1 MGKKIHL
8 IGVGGVGMAAL
19 AVLLKSQGHDVSG
32 CDISGSKRLDW
43 LKEQGVRVFDSHS
56 PDHIKDVDEVV
67 VTPAVDA
74 ESAEL
79 VEARKMGRAIIS
91 RGFCLAQ
98 IASQRPTVAVCGSH
112 GKTTTSTFIAKLL
125 LALGE
130 DVAWAIG
137 GECGEMPVA
146 RAGKGVLVVEAD
158 ESDATL
164 VHYRV
169 KTLVVNKCE
178 YDHPDHFKSEEE
190 YFNCFEIAKANA
202 EEVIDSESLDL
213 DGWVFPVAGEHNW
226 RNARAAVEVALRLGY
241 KKEDIIEALPKAL
254 ELLPDRRF
262 QRLADGV
269 YTDYAHHP
277 TEMKCAITMAREVC
291 KGTLRVV
298 FQPHRYS
305 RTKALL
311 ENFPAALS
319 GGDEVIICPTY
330 AAFEKPVEGG
340 DEADLYCICRKAGLN
355 VYLARSV
362 EEAWT
367 HTALS
372 SKKGDVTLLLGA
384 GDIIKVASWV
394 KEGRILD
401 EKRIW
406 LGAGSNTWRSDLKTN
421 EVYVKS
427 SCRSS
432 QTGASLSI
440 PWMTGIPGT
449 VGGWIKMNA
458 GAFGH
463 SISELIE
470 SVKVDGKWL
479 DADECGFGYRKSSIK
494 GEIQDFKLKPYEKD
508 EALSKEYAKR
518 RSKFPAGTKGSVFKN
533 PPGDF
538 VGRLLESAGAKS
550 LSVGSAFVWQSHAN
564 VIVQQNEDRASD
576 FLALSRLMRLKVFY
590 RFGVILEPEVRGL
603 DVKIF

>member
-56 PDHIKDVDEVV
+56 PEHIKDVDEVV

-213 DGWVFPVAGEHNW
+213 DGWVFPVAGEHNVY
-226 RNARAAVEVALRLGY
+226 NALAAFAALDICGGNREKAAAAFATFMGAKRRMEF
-241 KKEDIIEALPKAL
+241 KKEVSGAKIFE
-254 ELLPDRRF
+254 
-262 QRLADGV
+262 
-269 YTDYAHHP
+269 DYAHHP
-277 TEMKCAITMAREVC
+277 TEITATIRAA
-291 KGTLRVV
+291 KTAQGGRVICV
-298 FQPHRYS
+298 FQPHTYS
-305 RTKALL
+305 RTAELL
-311 ENFPAALS
+311 EDFAASLS
-319 GGDEVIICPTY
+319 AADKVYLLPIYSARETDTLGMSSELLASKISGAY
-330 AAFEKPVEGG
+330 AAKSFEELAEILRGELTAG
-340 DEADLYCICRKAGLN
+340 D
-355 VYLARSV
+355 
-362 EEAWT
+362 
-367 HTALS
+367 
-372 SKKGDVTLLLGA
+372 TLLVTGA
-384 GDIIKVASWV
+384 GDVIK
-394 KEGRILD
+394 L
-401 EKRIW
+401 
-406 LGAGSNTWRSDLKTN
+406 T
-421 EVYVKS
+421 
-427 SCRSS
+427 
-432 QTGASLSI
+432 
-440 PWMTGIPGT
+440 P
-449 VGGWIKMNA
+449 
-458 GAFGH
+458 
-463 SISELIE
+463 
-470 SVKVDGKWL
+470 
-479 DADECGFGYRKSSIK
+479 
-494 GEIQDFKLKPYEKD
+494 
-508 EALSKEYAKR
+508 
-518 RSKFPAGTKGSVFKN
+518 
-533 PPGDF
+533 
-538 VGRLLESAGAKS
+538 LL
-550 LSVGSAFVWQSHAN
+550 
-564 VIVQQNEDRASD
+564 
-576 FLALSRLMRLKVFY
+576 
-590 RFGVILEPEVRGL
+590 
-603 DVKIF
+603 